1 MHLSAKRE
9 VSGMLSHQCYPFL
22 ITLSDCEA
30 HWSFNVFRY
39 GRYRPWGIPISK
51 RPLGWQIQWWHYAQN
66 SVLSDVRK
74 RMKKTSWK

>member
-51 RPLGWQIQWWHYAQN
+51 RPLGWQMTRN
-66 SVLSDVRK
+66 EMEKVNDRLSAD
-74 RMKKTSWK
+74 T